1 MLAAVVGVVGLAAV
15 LLAPQ
20 IACRL
25 VQRQCPIP
33 GDGIVIRGVQY
44 GGNPAT
50 AAMVV
55 GQCSPGVFRRI
66 VEGASGRWVPGLL
79 LGAGQHAWG
88 TFTYAPEITWRL
100 DLDATADEPH
110 ITARIPQA
118 VAERLLAAQ
127 LKQASSPL
135 SQVKLIELSLIGK
148 PQADK
153 TVWLA
158 HLRGTANV
166 LLWNQPSEIEV
177 ESFDI
182 AVNTTFLPRPDG
194 DRGLTAQF
202 ELKEMRGTSPFGPLT
217 PFSPLIQK
225 QVNQDLGREMPKVL
239 VPGWWPTT
247 IHWDLRIVP
256 GGVEF

>member
-1 MLAAVVGVVGLAAV
+1 
-15 LLAPQ
+15 
-20 IACRL
+20 
-25 VQRQCPIP
+25 
-33 GDGIVIRGVQY
+33 
-44 GGNPAT
+44 
-50 AAMVV
+50 MVV

-79 LGAGQHAWG
+79 LGNGQHAWG
-88 TFTYAPEITWRL
+88 TFTDAPEITWRL
-100 DLDATADEPH
+100 DLDATADEPR

-118 VAERLLAAQ
+118 AAERLLAAQ
-127 LKQASSPL
+127 LKQARSPL

-148 PQADK
+148 PQADE
-153 TVWLA
+153 TVWQA

-177 ESFDI
+177 ESLDI
-182 AVNTTFLPRPDG
+182 AVKTTLLPRPDG

-202 ELKEMRGTSPFGPLT
+202 ELKEMLGTSPFGPLT

-225 QVNQDLGREMPKVL
+225 QANQDLGREMLKVL
-239 VPGWWPTT
+239 VPGWWPTAT
-247 IHWDLRIVP
+247 YWDLKIVP

>member
-1 MLAAVVGVVGLAAV
+1 M
-15 LLAPQ
+15 
-20 IACRL
+20 
-25 VQRQCPIP
+25 
-33 GDGIVIRGVQY
+33 
-44 GGNPAT
+44 
-50 AAMVV
+50 
-55 GQCSPGVFRRI
+55 
-66 VEGASGRWVPGLL
+66 
-79 LGAGQHAWG
+79 
-88 TFTYAPEITWRL
+88 
-100 DLDATADEPH
+100 
-110 ITARIPQA
+110 
-118 VAERLLAAQ
+118 AERLLAAQ

-182 AVNTTFLPRPDG
+182 AVKTTFLPRSDG